1 MVLESVAEIVLS
13 RLLDKVFYGISKK
26 NIQVELLDGKFV
38 LSNIGL
44 QPSLLAELNLPI
56 ELKYSYVERVE
67 IHLPWR
73 KDEVS
78 LTVNISNIYLLAAT
92 SEHALDLYEIF
103 LKRKEQIVEQAL
115 KEFKSNL

>member
-1 MVLESVAEIVLS
+1 
-13 RLLDKVFYGISKK
+13 
-26 NIQVELLDGKFV
+26 V

-56 ELKYSYVERVE
+56 ELKYSYVERLE

-73 KDEVS
+73 EEEVS

-92 SEHALDLYEIF
+92 ADQSFDMF
-103 LKRKEQIVEQAL
+103 
-115 KEFKSNL
+115 

>member
-1 MVLESVAEIVLS
+1 M
-13 RLLDKVFYGISKK
+13 
-26 NIQVELLDGKFV
+26 

-56 ELKYSYVERVE
+56 ELKYSYVERLE
-67 IHLPWR
+67 ILVPWR
-73 KDEVS
+73 EEEVS

-92 SEHALDLYEIF
+92 ANFSLDLFDIF
-103 LKRKEQIVEQAL
+103 MKRKERVIEAAL